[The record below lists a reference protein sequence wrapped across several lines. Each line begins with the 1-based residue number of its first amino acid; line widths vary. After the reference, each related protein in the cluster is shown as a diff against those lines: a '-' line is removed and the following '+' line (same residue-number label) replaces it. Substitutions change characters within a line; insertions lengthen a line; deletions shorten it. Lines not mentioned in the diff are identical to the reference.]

1 MRTRVVSCVRLP
13 GAVLAML
20 MMFFANGA
28 HAQSPIVIN
37 EIMADNGTALDN
49 AGDFPDWI
57 ELLNI
62 TGAPVDLADWSL
74 TDAPTLPRRF
84 VFPAGTVIPANGF
97 LLIYCD
103 DRTNSPG
110 LHTGFGLSDKGETL
124 ALFTA
129 SRSVCCSPIRSSSDF
144 NCETARLAASLI
156 SPAPSP

>member
-1 MRTRVVSCVRLP
+1 MGTHVVSCVRLP

-62 TGAPVDLADWSL
+62 TGVPVDLADWSL
-74 TDAPTLPRRF
+74 TDAPTLVTALSAPPQTSPEAVVAYPNTKDVQI
-84 VFPAGTVIPANGF
+84 VFDGGDVEINGAACKEAPAEDRVFHDAIVTV
-97 LLIYCD
+97 D
-103 DRTNSPG
+103 
-110 LHTGFGLSDKGETL
+110 
-124 ALFTA
+124 
-129 SRSVCCSPIRSSSDF
+129 
-144 NCETARLAASLI
+144 
-156 SPAPSP
+156 